1 MQQKYLCFLAI
12 TSFCLVF
19 FSMETATA
27 EGEAEFYLDPM
38 IVTAARDDNS
48 AGKPGY
54 YKVDEQKLENGN
66 YDNALDV
73 IQQLPGVTLMSR
85 GTSGGMNAYSK
96 ILLKGSDRYL
106 VIIDGVRSNWNGNS
120 YNDFDFSVLPA
131 GMLES
136 VEVLPSAAGNV
147 YGNAA
152 KGGVIRITTKKAV
165 EGIKT
170 SINLETGSY
179 GRERENI
186 LNLGKSGDWS
196 WSVYA
201 QKSIT
206 GDYSSA
212 RQSISSYENI
222 ENADI
227 KLTKAW
233 GEAADL
239 TLSYSAFSG
248 RYTSKIFNY
257 KNMESDKNK
266 PPKLVKNIFMADAR
280 KTENNLTLEYERKI
294 SDTENNVVGIY
305 RRSSNAAYDRSINVE
320 RPWLLDLRTEGFFD
334 RYSKQWHPKHTLT
347 GGLEY
352 YQDQVLDYQDL
363 AAKYNDRT
371 VISKAVYLQ
380 DAWQLADSVKA
391 VGSLRQDW
399 NSYAGSRLSPAV
411 LLEYLPFEKVLY
423 TLSYTEYFAP
433 PKQLQIFSPDYG
445 DEDLKPE
452 EGKIYEAGVTYRPD
466 ESLSLKMNVFHRD
479 ATDVIAVEKFGV
491 GNSMFSRYANIA
503 HEKATG
509 FTVSASKRFS
519 EKWSSQV
526 SYTQTKVDTERK
538 NSSPVSTMIP
548 HGELLLDLMCEYDK
562 YSVLLQ
568 GRGVFD
574 QTNGRGENRF
584 ANNNYWVWNTSLNY
598 KLQKNARLYVKV
610 NNIFNQFYS
619 NWDNESGGFL
629 GFDEWYAEPGRN
641 YQIGINYSF

>member
-12 TSFCLVF
+12 FYLVL
-19 FSMETATA
+19 FSMKTAA
-27 EGEAEFYLDPM
+27 AAGEAEFYLEPM
-38 IVTAARDDNS
+38 IVAAARYDNS

-54 YKVDEQKLENGN
+54 YKVDEKKLENGN

-73 IQQLPGVTLMSR
+73 IQQLPGVTLMAR
-85 GTSGGMNAYSK
+85 GASGGMNAYSK
-96 ILLKGSDRYL
+96 ILLNGSDRYL
-106 VIIDGVRSNWNGNS
+106 VIIDGVRSNWNGSS
-120 YNDFDFSVLPA
+120 YNDFDFGVLPA

-136 VEVLPSAAGNV
+136 VEVLPSAAGSV

-165 EGIKT
+165 EGVKT

-179 GRERENI
+179 GREQENI
-186 LNLGKSGDWS
+186 LHLGKSGEWS

-201 QKSIT
+201 RKSIM

-212 RQSISSYENI
+212 RESIPSYEND
-222 ENADI
+222 E
-227 KLTKAW
+227 T
-233 GEAADL
+233 
-239 TLSYSAFSG
+239 
-248 RYTSKIFNY
+248 
-257 KNMESDKNK
+257 K
-266 PPKLVKNIFMADAR
+266 PPKLVKNIFMTDAR
-280 KTENNLTLEYERKI
+280 KTEDNLTLEYERKF
-294 SDTENNVVGIY
+294 SDTENNIVGIY
-305 RRSSNAAYDRSINVE
+305 RRSSNAAYDRSLNVE
-320 RPWLLDLRTEGFFD
+320 RPWLLDLQTEGFFD

-347 GGLEY
+347 GGVEY
-352 YQDQVLDYQDL
+352 YKDKVLNYQDL
-363 AAKYNDRT
+363 AAKYSDGT

-380 DAWQLADSVKA
+380 DVWQLADSVKA

-399 NSYAGSRLSPAV
+399 NSYAGSKLSPA
-411 LLEYLPFEKVLY
+411 LSLEYQPSEKVLY
-423 TLSYTEYFAP
+423 TLAYTEYFAP
-433 PKQLQIFSPDYG
+433 PKKLQIFSPDYG
-445 DEDLKPE
+445 DEALKPE
-452 EGKIYEAGVTYRPD
+452 EGRVYEAGLTYIPD
-466 ESLSLKMNVFHRD
+466 ESSSLKINVFHRD
-479 ATDVIAVEKFGV
+479 ATDVIAVDISLPKYLR
-491 GNSMFSRYANIA
+491 RYANIA

-519 EKWSSQV
+519 EKWRSLV
-526 SYTQTKVDTERK
+526 AYTQTKVDTERK

-548 HGELLLDLMCEYDK
+548 HGELLLDLMYEYDK

-574 QTNGRGENRF
+574 QANGRGENRF
-584 ANNNYWVWNTSLNY
+584 ANNNYWVWNASLNY
-598 KLQKNARLYVKV
+598 KLQKNTRLYVKV

>member
-12 TSFCLVF
+12 FYLVL
-19 FSMETATA
+19 FSMKTAA
-27 EGEAEFYLDPM
+27 AAGEAEFYLEPM
-38 IVTAARDDNS
+38 IVTAARYDNS

-54 YKVDEQKLENGN
+54 YKVDEKKLENGN

-73 IQQLPGVTLMSR
+73 IKQLPGVTLMAR
-85 GTSGGMNAYSK
+85 GASGGMNAYSK
-96 ILLKGSDRYL
+96 ILLNGSDRYL
-106 VIIDGVRSNWNGNS
+106 VIIDGVRSNWNGSS
-120 YNDFDFSVLPA
+120 YNDFDFGVLPA

-136 VEVLPSAAGNV
+136 VEVLPSAAGSV

-165 EGIKT
+165 EGVKT

-179 GRERENI
+179 GREQENI
-186 LNLGKSGDWS
+186 LHLGKSGEWS

-201 QKSIT
+201 RKSIM

-212 RQSISSYENI
+212 RKNIPSYENV
-222 ENADI
+222 ENAGI

-233 GEAADL
+233 GETADL
-239 TLSYSAFSG
+239 TLSYSVFSG
-248 RYTSKIFNY
+248 RYKSKIFNY
-257 KNMESDKNK
+257 KNTEPDETK
-266 PPKLVKNIFMADAR
+266 PPKLVKNIFMTDAR
-280 KTENNLTLEYERKI
+280 KTEDNLTLEYECKF
-294 SDTENNVVGIY
+294 SDTENNIVGIY
-305 RRSSNAAYDRSINVE
+305 RRSSNAAYDRSLNVE
-320 RPWLLDLRTEGFFD
+320 RPWLLDLQTEGFFD

-347 GGLEY
+347 GGVEY
-352 YQDQVLDYQDL
+352 YKDQVLDYQDL
-363 AAKYNDRT
+363 AAKYSDGT

-380 DAWQLADSVKA
+380 DVWQLADSVKA

-399 NSYAGSRLSPAV
+399 NSYAGSKLSPA
-411 LLEYLPFEKVLY
+411 LSLEYQPSEKVLY
-423 TLSYTEYFAP
+423 TLAYTEYFAP

-445 DEDLKPE
+445 DEALKPE
-452 EGKIYEAGVTYRPD
+452 EGRVYEAGLTYVPN
-466 ESLSLKMNVFHRD
+466 ESSSLKMNVFHRD
-479 ATDVIAVEKFGV
+479 ATDVIAVDISLPKYLR
-491 GNSMFSRYANIA
+491 RYANIA

-519 EKWSSQV
+519 EKWRSLV
-526 SYTQTKVDTERK
+526 AYTQTKVDTERK

-548 HGELLLDLMCEYDK
+548 HGELLLDLMYEYDK

-574 QTNGRGENRF
+574 QANGRGENRF
-584 ANNNYWVWNTSLNY
+584 ANNNYWVWNASLNY
-598 KLQKNARLYVKV
+598 KLQKNTRLYVKV